1 MLPDS
6 GTSGTGLDL
15 PVDDLAVDRAG
26 SAIAVA
32 LHAVSCTGERGE
44 EVVAPGAGAGQH
56 RWVSQP
62 ITRGCQGG
70 GRGGLLVSEVDQQHT
85 ATLVATSEGS
95 RWLRGNRQRQRRDH
109 RDRRAALGPSGRCP
123 AALRGRRANR
133 AGLPV
138 IDREPRWQGSRQEGR
153 RLQPFNVDGEGWEVD
168 CAVAVDDEEALIA
181 ALDKASAPASIRS
194 VVLRAAEGARK
205 SKRHHYVPVSYLQGW
220 LGEDENVTVWDTTT
234 GKVYETNPIN
244 VCLERDFYTGM
255 LEDGTK
261 TRLMEGLL
269 AELDAGFARRIRQV
283 TESDS
288 LPESARDRA
297 YLALDVAIQEG
308 RQPQRRRMMASMATT
323 LGRTLVGAELE
334 RHGLDPGSL
343 SATIDGG
350 THVQLMLNTAF
361 EAAPLIAASS
371 WTLHVADRDVFAT
384 CDVPVLYDYTAAPD
398 MQLLSGT
405 EIGRWL
411 IGQSAAAGVPLQD
424 LRAGLLSASSILFPL
439 GPRHLLEVT
448 PDELERNLVISAR
461 RTVVE
466 KHEDLIVRCRER
478 SIVARSGHRLVTG
491 TRPIVQR
498 RRQMSL
504 ACVSTEVDS
513 RGGTCIQGF
522 GSVYAKEPSIA
533 LCGNHL

>member
-1 MLPDS
+1 M
-6 GTSGTGLDL
+6 
-15 PVDDLAVDRAG
+15 
-26 SAIAVA
+26 
-32 LHAVSCTGERGE
+32 
-44 EVVAPGAGAGQH
+44 
-56 RWVSQP
+56 
-62 ITRGCQGG
+62 
-70 GRGGLLVSEVDQQHT
+70 
-85 ATLVATSEGS
+85 
-95 RWLRGNRQRQRRDH
+95 
-109 RDRRAALGPSGRCP
+109 
-123 AALRGRRANR
+123 
-133 AGLPV
+133 
-138 IDREPRWQGSRQEGR
+138 
-153 RLQPFNVDGEGWEVD
+153 
-168 CAVAVDDEEALIA
+168 AVDDEEALIA

-350 THVQLMLNTAF
+350 KHVQLMLNTAF

-478 SIVARSGHRLVTG
+478 SIVAKAAT
-491 TRPIVQR
+491 
-498 RRQMSL
+498 
-504 ACVSTEVDS
+504 DS
-513 RGGTCIQGF
+513 
-522 GSVYAKEPSIA
+522 
-533 LCGNHL
+533 